1 MPALALPQEFK
12 DAPALDDLEAF
23 LCKKSEQSTLG
34 AGCSVATRKGGAGEL
49 EEVSLLGM
57 LMVEEGSG
65 GEGKEGKEQEKER
78 ERQGEEGVQGSE
90 AGGAAPEPSQPQALF
105 LNVHE
110 PFCMVTLGVQGA
122 GKSHTL
128 ACVLEACLLPLKG
141 EGLKH
146 LRRPMMS
153 LVLHYDQSSTSPCE
167 ATGLAEASGG
177 VAGRLPPGAPPA
189 CLPRERLVV
198 LVSPTNFKQ
207 RLAFYG
213 GACEVRPLL
222 LSWASLTAD
231 HIKRI
236 MRIGEEDNQLY
247 VATMLSTLRD
257 FQRSGSL
264 PRFDEFLAL
273 VKDKCSVKGQEG
285 PLKQRLELLENLVA
299 ESGKNAELSRL
310 GHDLGS
316 TCAPG
321 RLVVVDLTDPL
332 LPAAEANGI
341 FQVLVEHFR
350 TMDAGGCG
358 KVLGLDEAHKFMDA
372 SSAGGDGLSRAI
384 VDCARLMR
392 HDGLR
397 LLVSTQSPLAL
408 APELLEL
415 TSLCVMHRFHSADWH
430 SFLAKKLPLTPT
442 SFQRIRALQPGA
454 ALLYASRAA
463 LTQGQKPNSALVGL
477 QMRNRITA
485 DRGAT
490 RGHSI

>member
-1 MPALALPQEFK
+1 
-12 DAPALDDLEAF
+12 
-23 LCKKSEQSTLG
+23 
-34 AGCSVATRKGGAGEL
+34 
-49 EEVSLLGM
+49 
-57 LMVEEGSG
+57 
-65 GEGKEGKEQEKER
+65 
-78 ERQGEEGVQGSE
+78 
-90 AGGAAPEPSQPQALF
+90 
-105 LNVHE
+105 
-110 PFCMVTLGVQGA
+110 MVTLGVQGA
-122 GKSHTL
+122 GKSHSL
-128 ACVLEACLLPLKG
+128 ACVLEACLLPLRG
-141 EGLKH
+141 DGLNH
-146 LRRPMMS
+146 LRKPMMS
-153 LVLHYDQSSTSPCE
+153 LVLHYDQSSSSMCE
-167 ATGLAEASGG
+167 ATGLAGASGA
-177 VAGRLPPGAPPA
+177 VTARLAPGAPPA

-213 GACEVRPLL
+213 GSCEVRPLL

-273 VKDKCSVKGQEG
+273 VKEKCSVKGQEG
-285 PLKQRLELLENLVA
+285 PLKQRLELLENLVR
-299 ESGKNAELSRL
+299 ESEKNRELGRL

-350 TMDAGGCG
+350 TMDSGGCG
-358 KVLGLDEAHKFMDA
+358 KVLALDEAHKFMDGN
-372 SSAGGDGLSRAI
+372 SSSSGGDGLSRAI

-430 SFLAKKLPLTPT
+430 SFLAKKLPLNSIPN
-442 SFQRIRALQPGA
+442 SFERIRALQPGA

-463 LTQGQKPNSALVGL
+463 LVQGKAPDSALVGL

-490 RGHSI
+490 RGHTI